1 MTSPKHQQVDFL
13 KEIKVLTGMQD
24 LSARHLAA
32 VPEDIPTKKDS
43 ARDLELIF
51 TKISV
56 AAAQSVTTRLAQPSI
71 EPEVGAVIADSAKT
85 RLISATQPTPS
96 ISGLSRS

>member
-1 MTSPKHQQVDFL
+1 MMTSPKHQQVDFL

-51 TKISV
+51 TKIC
-56 AAAQSVTTRLAQPSI
+56 
-71 EPEVGAVIADSAKT
+71 EVKFSQEKGTWKGRWCTVCK
-85 RLISATQPTPS
+85 
-96 ISGLSRS
+96 